1 MKKEKKEETKKGKR
15 KKEPYTADDFEE
27 KKSEIPGLPAELQMN
42 EEAENRFDAAAA
54 NVSTHT
60 DHAKQ
65 LAMQIQKI
73 NNMAQP
79 SKLTISELEEKHQ
92 GINEHELGLGHF
104 DKEVINFCIDDYETV
119 NMKGTA

>member
-1 MKKEKKEETKKGKR
+1 
-15 KKEPYTADDFEE
+15 
-27 KKSEIPGLPAELQMN
+27 MN
-42 EEAENRFDAAAA
+42 EEAENRFDTAAA

-79 SKLTISELEEKHQ
+79 SKLTITELEDKHK
-92 GINEHELGLGHF
+92 GVNEHSLGLGHF
-104 DKEVINFCIDDYETV
+104 DKEVINFMVDDHE
-119 NMKGTA
+119 NMSLHGV